1 MKLVKLEIQLK
12 KLLGGLSYVGYISLS
27 YPKGYDKHFRK
38 WAAPFHIQV
47 SANVGTTPEQL
58 IKF

>member
-12 KLLGGLSYVGYISLS
+12 KLLSYVGYIGLS

-38 WAAPFHIQV
+38 WAAPSHIQV
-47 SANVGTTPEQL
+47 SVNVGTTPEQL
-58 IKF
+58 IKL